1 MLLFFFKIKD
11 IFRYI
16 VYSSSCEKK
25 KYVEM
30 GVLITYQTM
39 INIINYE
46 KMEGLFRVTAH
57 VYTAYLVL
65 TVMRHLEFYYTYCDY
80 V

>member
-1 MLLFFFKIKD
+1 MD
-11 IFRYI
+11 
-16 VYSSSCEKK
+16 
-25 KYVEM
+25 
-30 GVLITYQTM
+30 VLDTYQTM
-39 INIINYE
+39 INIVNYE

-80 V
+80 VYITTYEKKYPIGNDQIHQYYIQNCIV